1 MGLCIAGRI
10 VDDPMPIWRGYAR
23 SYPRTIREY
32 DLGERGHPNYLTA
45 GEAWRSRIINSRLT
59 RSECQGLAARAA
71 APSCPWRDVPE
82 DASLSGSDPAA
93 QGGGFDKVAR
103 LYWHFTWPERIHGV
117 GVAKVHKV
125 LHIKRPALY
134 PILDDK
140 VRDLYR
146 DSAKPWVDELVRLEV
161 TIEDSPPYWAAIRQ
175 DVVCNEARLD
185 VYRHEL
191 AADGDETVALM
202 ARLTDLRL
210 LDIAAWRVAG

>member
-1 MGLCIAGRI
+1 MGLCIAGRT
-10 VDDPMPIWRGYAR
+10 VDDPMPIWRDYAR

-32 DLGERGHPNYLTA
+32 DLGVRGHPYCLTA
-45 GEAWRSRIINSRLT
+45 DEAWRSRIINSRLT
-59 RSECQGLAARAA
+59 RSECQELAARAA

-82 DASLSGSDPAA
+82 DAGLSGADPAA
-93 QGGGFDKVAR
+93 QGGDFDQAAR

-117 GVAKVHKV
+117 RVAKVHKV

-161 TIEDSPPYWAAIRQ
+161 TLEDSPPYWAAIRQ
-175 DVVCNEARLD
+175 DVVCNEPRLD

-191 AADGDETVALM
+191 AADDDETVALM

-210 LDIAAWRVAG
+210 LDIAAWRIAG